1 MTIAYWCVLVAIVMP
16 YALFGIFNAKIGKGR
31 DINNPRDWKSDLLTP
46 VAKYAHSAHLNTFES
61 NTGFIAAV
69 IIAHLAHAAQNHIN
83 LLAALYIVARVLY
96 AYFYLTGKGG
106 LRSAF
111 WGLGLVCTLGLFAIS
126 A

>member
-1 MTIAYWCVLVAIVMP
+1 MTVAYWCVLIAIVMP
-16 YALFGIFNAKIGKGR
+16 YVLFGIFNANIGKGR
-31 DINNPRDWKSDLLTP
+31 DNNNPRDWKAELLNP

-69 IIAHLAHAAQNHIN
+69 IISHLAHASQNNIN
-83 LLAALYIVARVLY
+83 MLAVAYIVARVLY

-111 WGLGLVCTLGLFAIS
+111 WGLGFVCTLGLFAIS

>member
-16 YALFGIFNAKIGKGR
+16 YALFGIFNANIGKAR
-31 DINNPRDWKSDLLTP
+31 DNNNPRDWKSDLLTP

-83 LLAALYIVARVLY
+83 MLAVAYIVARVLY

-111 WGLGLVCTLGLFAIS
+111 WGLGFVCTLGLFVIS